1 MAGRSMAEN
10 RWVTDARADVPPLT
24 PTATVAKALV
34 DNVSAVVLGKRQEVV
49 LVVAGLLSGGHVLLE
64 DVPGVG
70 KTMLARSLARSIGGS
85 MARIQGT
92 TDLMPSDIT
101 GVNVYDPGNHS
112 WDFHPGPVFNNV
124 VLLDEVNRATPRS
137 QSALLEAMSEGQVT
151 IDGVGRLLPRPF
163 FVVATQNPYGD
174 VGTFPLSEGQSDRF
188 ALIVSLG
195 LPDREAERA
204 VLRGDGGPAALEA
217 LEPVV
222 SGADLAAAIAD
233 VDRTHVDPAVADY
246 VLDIV
251 DATRSHPDL
260 DHGASPRAAHTFLQV
275 AKAHAVLAG
284 RDFVSPDDVKA
295 VAVAVLAHRLGVLSR
310 RGTDATRRLV
320 TDLLGAVA
328 APTA

>member
-1 MAGRSMAEN
+1 MTENGR
-10 RWVTDARADVPPLT
+10 VTVPSIDTPPTT

-34 DNVSAVVLGKRQEVV
+34 DNVSAVVLGKRPEVV
-49 LVVAGLLSGGHVLLE
+49 LVVAGLLAGGHVLLE

-70 KTMLARSLARSIGGS
+70 KTLLARSLARSLGGS
-85 MARIQGT
+85 VTRIQGT
-92 TDLMPSDIT
+92 ADLMPSDIT
-101 GVNVYDPGNHS
+101 GVHVYDPGGRS

-151 IDGVGRLLPRPF
+151 IDGTSRRLPNPF
-163 FVVATQNPYGD
+163 FVIATQNPYGD
-174 VGTFPLSEGQSDRF
+174 VGTFPLSEGQCDRF
-188 ALIVSLG
+188 ALIVTLG
-195 LPDREAERA
+195 LPDRDAERA

-233 VDRTHVDPAVADY
+233 VDRTHVDPAIGDY

-260 DHGASPRAAHTFLQV
+260 EHGASPRAARTFLQV
-275 AKAHAVLAG
+275 AKAYAVLAG
-284 RDFVSPDDVKA
+284 RDFVAPDDVKA
-295 VAVAVLAHRLGVLSR
+295 VAVPVLAHRLGVLSR
-310 RGTDATRRLV
+310 RGTAATRGLV
-320 TDLLGAVA
+320 QDLLDGVAPPAV
-328 APTA
+328 

>member
-1 MAGRSMAEN
+1 MAEN
-10 RWVTDARADVPPLT
+10 GRVTATGSDIPPTT

-34 DNVSAVVLGKRQEVV
+34 DNVSAVVLGKRPEVV

-70 KTMLARSLARSIGGS
+70 KTLLARSLARSLGGS

-101 GVNVYDPGNHS
+101 GVNVYDPGAHS
-112 WDFHPGPVFNNV
+112 WEFHPGPVFNNV

-151 IDGVGRLLPRPF
+151 IDGVGRPLPRPF
-163 FVVATQNPYGD
+163 FVIATQNPYGD

-195 LPDREAERA
+195 LPGRIAERA
-204 VLRGDGGPAALEA
+204 VLRGDGGPTALEA
-217 LEPVV
+217 LDPVV
-222 SGADLAAAIAD
+222 SAPDLAAAMAD
-233 VDRTHVDPAVADY
+233 VDATHVDPAVADY

-320 TDLLGAVA
+320 EDLLGDVA

>member
-1 MAGRSMAEN
+1 MTENGR
-10 RWVTDARADVPPLT
+10 VTAPGSDAPPST

-34 DNVSAVVLGKRQEVV
+34 DNVSAVVLGKRHEVV

-70 KTMLARSLARSIGGS
+70 KTLLARSLARSLGGS

-112 WDFHPGPVFNNV
+112 WTFHPGPVFNNV

-151 IDGVGRLLPRPF
+151 IDGVGHPLPRPF
-163 FVVATQNPYGD
+163 FVIATQNPYGD

-195 LPDREAERA
+195 LPGRDAERA
-204 VLRGDGGPAALEA
+204 VLRGDGGPSALEA
-217 LEPVV
+217 LETVV
-222 SGADLAAAIAD
+222 SGPDLAAAVAD
-233 VDRTHVDPAVADY
+233 VDCTHVDPAVADY

-260 DHGASPRAAHTFLQV
+260 DHGASPRAARTFLQV
-275 AKAHAVLAG
+275 SKAHAVLTG
-284 RDFVSPDDVKA
+284 RDFVAPDDVKA

-310 RGTDATRRLV
+310 RGTGATRRLV
-320 TDLLGAVA
+320 EDLLGDVA
-328 APTA
+328 APNA